1 MPTVSAPPPFGYL
14 FAGIAVA
21 DLAAEVD
28 WFSRLFGRPPD
39 ILPNTDEAM
48 WRATGSGSVYLVHRP
63 GRAGHGHLALA
74 VDDLDRW
81 ISELAARGIKAVRVE
96 TVPAGRKLVLADP
109 EGNEIA
115 LAEVPSLD
123 DRIYRFARAIA
134 FAAATASRFVNDP
147 AGPRT
152 WKVRL
157 PSRQV
162 IVLACPP
169 PAATAACTPGARAM
183 RRFRVQT

>member
-1 MPTVSAPPPFGYL
+1 VPPEKPFSYL

-39 ILPNTDEAM
+39 ILPNADEAM
-48 WRATGSGSVYLVHRP
+48 WGATGSGSVYLVHRP

-81 ISELAARGIKAVRVE
+81 ISELAARGIEAVRVE

-115 LAEVPSLD
+115 LAEVPV
-123 DRIYRFARAIA
+123 
-134 FAAATASRFVNDP
+134 SR
-147 AGPRT
+147 
-152 WKVRL
+152 
-157 PSRQV
+157 
-162 IVLACPP
+162 
-169 PAATAACTPGARAM
+169 
-183 RRFRVQT
+183 